1 MVALSELE
9 HDALVEIFNI
19 GVGQA
24 AAAMS
29 GIVGEEV
36 TMSVPSIT
44 FLSRSEAASLLEDA
58 HRKNQ
63 HGSGGERICGVS
75 QHYEGAFQT
84 EALLMFPEDKSLEI
98 VRLMVGESV
107 PLAELSEMEQE
118 AMSEIGNIILN
129 SCVGTLANIFQ
140 QELHGSLPVYHVGSS
155 DEILNATGNRGDT
168 VVMMLH
174 IDFILEKHQIHGY
187 VAFILD
193 ITALHDLKEQIDS
206 YLRRTTGI
214 EGGDSCK
221 RCRPRPACPCWKA
234 YSKP

>member
-1 MVALSELE
+1 MIELSELE

-29 GIVGEEV
+29 GIVSEEV

-44 FLSRSEAASLLEDA
+44 FLSRADAAHLLEEA
-58 HRKNQ
+58 HRKS
-63 HGSGGERICGVS
+63 HAGAPDPGAGSERICGVS

-84 EALLMFPEDKSLEI
+84 EAILMFPEDKSLEI
-98 VRLMVGESV
+98 VRLMVGEAI
-107 PLAELSEMEQE
+107 PLAELTEMEQE

-155 DEILNATGNRGDT
+155 DEILDATGARAET

-193 ITALHDLKEQIDS
+193 ITALHDLKDQIDR
-206 YLRRTTGI
+206 YLARAMGQ
-214 EGGDSCK
+214 
-221 RCRPRPACPCWKA
+221 A
-234 YSKP
+234 

>member
-1 MVALSELE
+1 MVAAMVALTELE

-44 FLSRSEAASLLEDA
+44 FLSRSEAAQLLEEA
-58 HRKNQ
+58 HRNNQ
-63 HGSGGERICGVS
+63 GSPDNSSNERICGVS
-75 QHYEGAFQT
+75 QHYEGAFST

-98 VRLMVGESV
+98 VRLMVGEAV
-107 PLAELSEMEQE
+107 PLAELSGMEQE

-155 DEILNATGNRGDT
+155 DEILDATGTRADT

-193 ITALHDLKEQIDS
+193 VTALTDLKEQIDR
-206 YLRRTTGI
+206 YLQRAMGLQ
-214 EGGDSCK
+214 
-221 RCRPRPACPCWKA
+221 
-234 YSKP
+234 